1 MGLLNVSEAL
11 MESPDTQETLV
22 EVGIEDEPSTQEF
35 AFPKLDG
42 ILFPLVVT
50 NAEVV
55 APCPWMGGA
64 EVPLTVALNN
74 YCQPMTEENADQVIA
89 DVYDFL
95 ASQVSEEKEV
105 LQEPAVEVSREE
117 KSEPVVVEVKKENT
131 PQNDLTRP
139 GEPPKKAESVTK
151 RSEPLQRPIE
161 TAIKPK
167 AETKPSVDKSTEKD
181 TIEHEEAKR
190 VVSIPVEE
198 ADVSPARHESPQP
211 TPEVHD
217 VAPEHEH
224 RTVDRPVALSVEATP
239 QQDDNL
245 TTTQDRNQ
253 ELVTESIAPATTL
266 DLKMDNQSEPLPDS
280 KDDEPLLYEN
290 SDIYL
295 AAQASEN
302 EIVFESLE
310 YFSKAAAEETVRD
323 DDEIEPVIDESMAE
337 PLDPDHELLILDQD
351 ELYSSADRQ
360 EVVQTHWGVEELEMV
375 LDEDATRLDS
385 LVETELAISEVNK
398 LLLSLSEPSESP
410 DEVEFAAIDE
420 ERGISENKET
430 AEELEAVYTNL
441 SDDRQFAYE
450 IEPADATMRGLYV
463 SLSPEDETDLSERLK
478 EIDEPITR
486 RGTRGTTRT
495 LTTAAGTLKTALYR
509 ATAIGR
515 SALRPHII
523 VSVR

>member
-1 MGLLNVSEAL
+1 MSEAL
-11 MESPDTQETLV
+11 VESPYVQETVAEMRVENEYNTQEL
-22 EVGIEDEPSTQEF
+22 

-95 ASQVSEEKEV
+95 ANQVSEEKEV

-131 PQNDLTRP
+131 PQNDLTRSD
-139 GEPPKKAESVTK
+139 EPPKKAESVTNK
-151 RSEPLQRPIE
+151 SKPLQQPIE

-167 AETKPSVDKSTEKD
+167 AETKPSVDKSAEKD
-181 TIEHEEAKR
+181 TIEHEEAKQ
-190 VVSIPVEE
+190 VVPIPVEE
-198 ADVSPARHESPQP
+198 TDVSPARHESPRS
-211 TPEVHD
+211 TSGVHD

-245 TTTQDRNQ
+245 TATQDKNQ
-253 ELVTESIAPATTL
+253 ELVTESITPATTL
-266 DLKMDNQSEPLPDS
+266 DLEMDNQSEPLPDS
-280 KDDEPLLYEN
+280 KDDESLLYEN
-290 SDIYL
+290 SDIDP
-295 AAQASEN
+295 AVQALEN
-302 EIVFESLE
+302 EIVLEPLE
-310 YFSKAAAEETVRD
+310 YFSQTASEMVRD
-323 DDEIEPVIDESMAE
+323 DNEIEPVIDESMAE
-337 PLDPDHELLILDQD
+337 SLDPDHELLILDQD
-351 ELYSSADRQ
+351 ELYSSADCQ
-360 EVVQTHWGVEELEMV
+360 EVVQTHWGVEELETV

-398 LLLSLSEPSESP
+398 LLLSLSEPSENP
-410 DEVEFAAIDE
+410 DEVAFAAIDE
-420 ERGISENKET
+420 EHGISDNKET
-430 AEELEAVYTNL
+430 PEELETAYTDL
-441 SDDRQFAYE
+441 SDDIQFAYE
-450 IEPADATMRGLYV
+450 IESADATMRGLYAG
-463 SLSPEDETDLSERLK
+463 LSPEDDADLSEILK
-478 EIDEPITR
+478 EIDEPITY